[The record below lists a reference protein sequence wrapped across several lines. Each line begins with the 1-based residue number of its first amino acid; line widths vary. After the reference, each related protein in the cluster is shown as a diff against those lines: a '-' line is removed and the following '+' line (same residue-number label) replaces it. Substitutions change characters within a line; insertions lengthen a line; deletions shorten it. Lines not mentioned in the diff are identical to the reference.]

1 MRIRRTIVATLAL
14 IFATV
19 ARADT
24 IDVDS
29 TTMLNVAKQTRGGTP
44 GQPFDLVTTA
54 PAFEIL
60 SISARDIRN
69 GFSDDLSFVLK
80 TWASYDIADR
90 RWDNG
95 TTSSLTG
102 DVQTGYAQ
110 AKFLD
115 RRLTLRLGRETISA
129 GVARTIQLDG
139 GDVVAVL
146 PAGFKVSGYVGAP
159 VSQRFQ
165 TRSAT
170 VSWNPAGGDLAY
182 GGRIGWSLAT
192 PGTAGR
198 GLDLGVSAN
207 VVTDH
212 GDYVRE
218 EVGADARLKIIDP
231 LVISG
236 FYAYSIWDARTSE
249 GQVLASVQATRAL
262 LLEADYRY
270 SAPDLLL
277 ARTSILSVFSA
288 EERQTV
294 GGGFTYNISRSLK
307 VGASLH
313 ALIEPGRTEGST
325 STGSEGNAK
334 VEWQR
339 GPTLAGLEAFYLDA
353 LENGYAG
360 GRLYGRRDLGP
371 AFIAADVLL
380 HVFREQVNGQDYALT
395 GQATIGYNFLGGLA
409 AVISGQAGQTPYL
422 QQSFE
427 VMAKLVYNQTYKKTE
442 VR

>member
-1 MRIRRTIVATLAL
+1 
-14 IFATV
+14 
-19 ARADT
+19 
-24 IDVDS
+24 
-29 TTMLNVAKQTRGGTP
+29 
-44 GQPFDLVTTA
+44 
-54 PAFEIL
+54 
-60 SISARDIRN
+60 
-69 GFSDDLSFVLK
+69 
-80 TWASYDIADR
+80 
-90 RWDNG
+90 
-95 TTSSLTG
+95 
-102 DVQTGYAQ
+102 
-110 AKFLD
+110 
-115 RRLTLRLGRETISA
+115 
-129 GVARTIQLDG
+129 
-139 GDVVAVL
+139 
-146 PAGFKVSGYVGAP
+146 
-159 VSQRFQ
+159 
-165 TRSAT
+165 

-270 SAPDLLL
+270 VAPDLLL

-294 GGGFTYNISRSLK
+294 GGGFTYGISRSLK

-371 AFIAADVLL
+371 AFAAADVLL
-380 HVFREQVNGQDYALT
+380 HVFRDQVNGQDYALT
-395 GQATIGYNFLGGLA
+395 GQVTLGYNFLGGLS
-409 AVISGQAGQTPYL
+409 AVISGQAGQTPFL

-427 VMAKLVYNQTYKKTE
+427 VMAKLVYNQTYRKTE